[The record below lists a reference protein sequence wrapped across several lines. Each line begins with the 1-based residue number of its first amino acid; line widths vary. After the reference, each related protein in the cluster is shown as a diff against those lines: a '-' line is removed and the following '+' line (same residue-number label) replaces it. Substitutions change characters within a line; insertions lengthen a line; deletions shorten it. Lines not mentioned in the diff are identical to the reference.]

1 MKTQTSNF
9 RSEKNSRKKLTPRHF
24 DLSSMQK
31 STKSSSKKL
40 SFLKEEV
47 TFSEILLG
55 QISSVFNEVFNS
67 IIQFD
72 PQKQEKLFKKTKKV
86 LYNWKKNP
94 GNNEKFL
101 RKEFK
106 YG

>member
-1 MKTQTSNF
+1 
-9 RSEKNSRKKLTPRHF
+9 
-24 DLSSMQK
+24 
-31 STKSSSKKL
+31 
-40 SFLKEEV
+40 
-47 TFSEILLG
+47 LLG
-55 QISSVFNEVFNS
+55 QISPVFNEVFNS